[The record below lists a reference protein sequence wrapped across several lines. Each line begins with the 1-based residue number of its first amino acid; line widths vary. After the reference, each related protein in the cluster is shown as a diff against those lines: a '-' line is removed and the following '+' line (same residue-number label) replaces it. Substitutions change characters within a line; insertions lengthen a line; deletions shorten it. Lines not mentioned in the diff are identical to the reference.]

1 MIVCGGG
8 PGGIAA
14 AVGAARTGA
23 EVLLIERYGFLGGGA
38 TAMLVNPFMTY
49 FAGARQIIHG
59 VLQEII
65 HGLQKMEAYGNP
77 RTPWAFDAEAIKI
90 VSERLC
96 LDNGVNLLYHSF
108 LAACSVENGKI
119 SAIQVATK
127 DGLKTLTASVFVDST
142 GDGDLAYF
150 AGARVEKGRK
160 EDGLAQPMTLNFRM
174 ANVDIENMPTRDEMT
189 SAYVGAKER
198 GEIQCPREDILIF
211 FATQPGVVHF
221 NQTRVIRHDATDPI
235 SYTKAEIEG
244 RRQAWQISRWL
255 IKEIPGFEHAYLQQT
270 APQLG
275 VRESRRVMGEYL
287 LTAEDLLSAR
297 RFPDVI
303 GCGSYPVDIHNP
315 DGEGTV
321 LKHLDVGEWYDIPY
335 RSLVPLGLDNLLI
348 GGRCISSTHE
358 AHSAIR
364 VMPIVFAI
372 GQAAGIAAGQCAKS
386 GIKPRDTG
394 ISAIQKELIR
404 QGATIDPLKAVKDEG
419 FGQSREEEII
429 SFDGRSRDK
438 R

>member
-1 MIVCGGG
+1 MQLNYDVIVCGGG

-38 TAMLVNPFMTY
+38 TATLVNPFMTY
-49 FAGARQIIHG
+49 FAGERQIIRG
-59 VLQEII
+59 ILQEII
-65 HGLQKMEAYGNP
+65 DGLREMDAYGNL
-77 RTPWAFDAEAIKI
+77 RTPWAFDTEAIKI
-90 VSERLC
+90 VSERFC
-96 LDNGVNLLYHSF
+96 LDSGVDLLYHSF
-108 LAACSVENGKI
+108 LAGSTVENGRI
-119 SAIQVATK
+119 TAIQVATK
-127 DGLKTLTASVFVDST
+127 DGLKNFTAQIFVDST
-142 GDGDLAYF
+142 GDGDLAF
-150 AGARVEKGRK
+150 FSGTPTEKGRK

-174 ANVDIENMPTRDEMT
+174 ADVDIERMPTRQEMT
-189 SAYVGAKER
+189 AAYVAAKGR

-211 FATQPGVVHF
+211 FATQSNVVHF
-221 NQTRVIRHDATDPI
+221 NQTRVIKHDATDPV
-235 SYTKAEIEG
+235 SYTDAEVEG

-255 IKEIPGFEHAYLQQT
+255 IERIPGFEDAYLQQT

-287 LTAEDLLSAR
+287 LTVEDLLSAR
-297 RFPDVI
+297 KFPDVI

-321 LKHLDVGEWYDIPY
+321 LRHLEPGEWYDIPY

-364 VMPIVFAI
+364 VMPIVFGI
-372 GQAAGIAAGQCAKS
+372 GQAAGIAAGQCAMGS
-386 GIKPRDTG
+386 IKPKD
-394 ISAIQKELIR
+394 ADVAVIQRELLR
-404 QGATIDPLKAVKDEG
+404 QGATLGDFEPEA
-419 FGQSREEEII
+419 
-429 SFDGRSRDK
+429 
-438 R
+438 